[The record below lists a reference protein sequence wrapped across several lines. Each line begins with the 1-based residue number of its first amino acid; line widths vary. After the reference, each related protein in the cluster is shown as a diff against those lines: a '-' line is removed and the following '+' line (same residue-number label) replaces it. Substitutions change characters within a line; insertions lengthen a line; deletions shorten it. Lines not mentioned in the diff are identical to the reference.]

1 MTNAQITRQPFV
13 IREAKEEDF
22 GPLGQLMV
30 SVYSNLD
37 GFPKPEEQPHYYDML
52 ANIGRMTRKPGARLL
67 VAVAGDLVLGGVV
80 YFSDMAQYGSGGT
93 ATREVNAAGF
103 RLLAV
108 AAEAR
113 GMGVGKALAV
123 RCVELAREMR
133 LGQVII
139 HTTDAMRVAWRMYEN
154 LGFKRSP
161 DLDFMQ
167 EKLQVY
173 GFRLGL

>member
-1 MTNAQITRQPFV
+1 MTYI
-13 IREAKEEDF
+13 IREAKETEF
-22 GPLGQLMV
+22 APLGQLMV
-30 SVYSNLD
+30 SVYANLD
-37 GFPKPEEQPHYYDML
+37 GFPKPEEQPKYYDML
-52 ANIGRMTRKPGARLL
+52 ANIGRMTQKPDTRLL
-67 VAVAGDLVLGGVV
+67 VAVAGDRVLGGVV

-93 ATREVNAAGF
+93 ATRELNASGF

-113 GMGVGKALAV
+113 GTGVGKALAV
-123 RCVELAREMR
+123 KCVELAREMQR
-133 LGQVII
+133 GQVII

-154 LGFKRSP
+154 LGFRRSP
-161 DLDFMQ
+161 DLDFLQ